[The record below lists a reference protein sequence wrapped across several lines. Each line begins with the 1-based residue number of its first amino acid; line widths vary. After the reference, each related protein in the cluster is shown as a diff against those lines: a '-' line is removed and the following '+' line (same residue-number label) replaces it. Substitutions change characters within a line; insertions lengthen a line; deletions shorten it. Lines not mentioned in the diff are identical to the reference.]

1 MSVGAGSIKRAAR
14 TAGKKE
20 NKTALPKA
28 EENGSVKAEPEAGS
42 ETAAQ
47 SDAKTQSDA
56 KAQTDTKAQADAK
69 VQSNAKAQTDTKA
82 QSVPPFPH
90 HGLRLRGI
98 RAFFHAGGKAAE
110 NTGAYEAYGIGQQL
124 PVYLL

>member
-1 MSVGAGSIKRAAR
+1 MPPRVSQ
-14 TAGKKE
+14 E

-56 KAQTDTKAQADAK
+56 KAQTRKCFFIYF
-69 VQSNAKAQTDTKA
+69 
-82 QSVPPFPH
+82 PPFLNLTVLHP
-90 HGLRLRGI
+90 
-98 RAFFHAGGKAAE
+98 
-110 NTGAYEAYGIGQQL
+110 AYLFER
-124 PVYLL
+124 